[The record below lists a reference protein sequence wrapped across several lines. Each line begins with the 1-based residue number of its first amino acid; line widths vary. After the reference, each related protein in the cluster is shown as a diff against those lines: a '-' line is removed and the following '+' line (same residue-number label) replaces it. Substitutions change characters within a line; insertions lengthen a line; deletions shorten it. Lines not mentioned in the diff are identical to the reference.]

1 VGTKKVETRILLCA
15 SEHRKPRRDGKQIKK
30 LKLKKNVRA
39 ESDNDVG
46 ISQLKYNKTER
57 RKSVWRPCAV
67 LLKKVSWKTTTTTT
81 TKRDKTRRTEPL
93 RLKES
98 LQRNHNFRR

>member
-1 VGTKKVETRILLCA
+1 VDKKKRARDEKRTLLCA

-46 ISQLKYNKTER
+46 ISQLKYNKPR
-57 RKSVWRPCAV
+57 GG
-67 LLKKVSWKTTTTTT
+67 KVFGS
-81 TKRDKTRRTEPL
+81 RGVVEESFLEDDDRQRSEIRLVAPL

-98 LQRNHNFRR
+98 LKRNHNFRR